1 MLTLHLL
8 IILDDAFGL
17 LKQKLTV
24 RQCSVL
30 DQQQLV
36 HPVLATS
43 RIYLKAMDVA
53 SGGWI
58 SR

>member
-8 IILDDAFGL
+8 IILDNAFGL

-36 HPVLATS
+36 HPVLAMS
-43 RIYLKAMDVA
+43 QIYLKAMDVA
-53 SGGWI
+53 SGG
-58 SR
+58 